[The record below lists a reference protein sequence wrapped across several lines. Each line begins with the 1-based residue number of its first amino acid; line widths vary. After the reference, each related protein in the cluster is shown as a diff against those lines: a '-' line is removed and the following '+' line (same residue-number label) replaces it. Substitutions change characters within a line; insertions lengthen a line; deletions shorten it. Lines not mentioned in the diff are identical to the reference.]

1 MYVLAIAFGIFEDE
15 IDTHLKTTT
24 DGCAFVVPSRG
35 ESPLL
40 DGADGRCFEVALRIR
55 LLDGRFHDTSINIY
69 YKLQYDKSIDAASAC
84 IFWISWYRM
93 VYENRRKFE
102 RLAVW

>member
-15 IDTHLKTTT
+15 INTHLKTTT
-24 DGCAFVVPSRG
+24 NGCAFVVPSRG

-55 LLDGRFHDTSINIY
+55 LLDGRFYDTSINIY

-84 IFWISWYRM
+84 IFWINRHRM
-93 VYENRRKFE
+93 V
-102 RLAVW
+102 